1 MRLRETHTGRRRR
14 RSDYVARFAKGRR
27 EIPRSFE
34 SEDSERLQREVV
46 ALVARRRELLAEE
59 LKSFVEQVELT
70 TRIRVAPEGGRQV
83 SASHAA
89 RRLKWARR
97 LKPRPRIGQS
107 EVVVVREPRTTR
119 RPQT

>member
-46 ALVARRRELLAEE
+46 AL
-59 LKSFVEQVELT
+59 
-70 TRIRVAPEGGRQV
+70 
-83 SASHAA
+83 ASHAA